1 VLKKIMLLTATALV
15 LSAGPLAVLA
25 DEDAQAG
32 SPDRVEEVV
41 VTAQR
46 TSQNL
51 QVVPISVSAIT
62 AAALERQGVTNTEA
76 MTLSVPGLDVS
87 RTSNGVTPFIRGVG
101 SSYGSAGAE
110 SPVAIYVDGVY
121 RPTPQGDIFSLNNI
135 ERVEVLK
142 GPQGT
147 LFGRN
152 ATGGVIQIITR
163 DPSQDPEIATSVG
176 YGNFETSQ
184 ANVYATGGISRDI
197 AIDVA
202 GHFIDQEHGWG
213 RDLSTGGD
221 IFKTQEI
228 SLRSKLLW
236 TLGDHTHVRLAVDY
250 NRLKSDFGLNIGFA
264 PGSIGLDGVTTF
276 SGFYNNRGIPADSS
290 VNRQYGGSIN
300 IDHDFDWATLVS
312 ITSYRRFRAETPY
325 DQDGTPLPIVQIT
338 DISQRATTAT
348 QELQLRSPASSALK
362 WIIGA
367 FYLHDKSGYSDIT
380 IAGLA
385 ASPFPFINIAGFQTT
400 DSYAGFGQVTAP
412 ISADTRATAGIRYTS
427 DRRSIE
433 GSNDLGGAVLLSGSN
448 SETFEKPT
456 WRLSLDHDFAP
467 DILGYVSYNRGFKSG
482 LFNTITYSQPAV
494 KPEVLDAY
502 EIGLKTE
509 LFDRRLRL
517 NGAAFLY
524 NYKGIQLTRLLEG
537 AALLFNAAA
546 ARMKGIDF
554 DFDARLSHTL
564 SITGGA
570 TYLNGHY
577 TSFPD
582 APRFTPQ
589 PTGGSLLSPF
599 DATGN
604 WMVRAPKVTFDIG
617 PSLQF
622 ASDVGKLGLSV
633 LYYHSSGFFWNAD
646 NRLRQ
651 PAYDIVNGTLSWT
664 ANSDKYAAN
673 LWVRNLL
680 GAKYYSYAEEQTLGD
695 NTSPAAPRTYGV
707 TFSYRFQ

>member
-1 VLKKIMLLTATALV
+1 MLLTATALV
-15 LSAGPLAVLA
+15 MGAGPLAVVA
-25 DEDAQAG
+25 DEDDKAG

-62 AAALERQGVTNTEA
+62 AAALERQGVTSTEA

-152 ATGGVIQIITR
+152 ATGGVIQIITK

-176 YGNFETSQ
+176 YGNFETTQ
-184 ANVYATGGISRDI
+184 ANVYATGGISRDV

-213 RDLSTGGD
+213 RDLSTGAD

-236 TLGDHTHVRLAVDY
+236 TLGDRTHVRLAVDY

-290 VNRQYGGSIN
+290 VNRQYGASIN

-312 ITSYRRFRAETPY
+312 ITSYRRFHAETPY

-338 DISQRATTAT
+338 DISQRATTET

-362 WIIGA
+362 WIVGA

-385 ASPFPFINIAGFQTT
+385 ANPFPFINIVGFQTT

-427 DRRSIE
+427 DRRSIN

-524 NYKGIQLTRLLEG
+524 NYKGIQLTRLLQG

-546 ARMKGIDF
+546 ARMKGIDV
-554 DFDARLSHTL
+554 DFDARLSHAL

-589 PTGGSLLSPF
+589 PTGGNLLSPF

-651 PAYDIVNGTLSWT
+651 PAYDIVNSTLSWT